1 MMRVTMKGEH
11 IMNRINR
18 LGFLVV
24 GVAAIAGPGSLAR
37 AADDAGAKV
46 YAAKCAS
53 CHGLKGIGNPAM
65 AKVFKV
71 DLTVLDMT
79 KSTTQTKTDA
89 DLHKIIAIGLNKMP
103 AYASKLSDAD
113 ISGLVSYLRS
123 LAPPPA
129 NAPAKQ

>member
-1 MMRVTMKGEH
+1 MRVTMKGEH

-53 CHGLKGIGNPAM
+53 CHGKDGKGNPAM

-71 DLTVLDMT
+71 EPDKLNLLADATLA
-79 KSTTQTKTDA
+79 KPDA
-89 DLHKIIAIGLNKMP
+89 DLIKTTTDGSGKMP
-103 AYASKLSDAD
+103 AYKGKLTDAE
-113 ISGLVSYLRS
+113 IAQTIAYVRS
-123 LAPPPA
+123 LGKPKEPS
-129 NAPAKQ
+129 K